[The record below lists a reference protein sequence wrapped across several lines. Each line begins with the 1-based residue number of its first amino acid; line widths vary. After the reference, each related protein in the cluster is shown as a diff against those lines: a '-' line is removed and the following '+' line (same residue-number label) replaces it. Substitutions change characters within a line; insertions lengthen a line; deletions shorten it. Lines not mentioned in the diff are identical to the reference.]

1 MEITR
6 DKTSDDVGR
15 VTIAGEHYLR
25 MFDLAHDIDIRL
37 GLKGIGGELCRMFRK
52 ANSNV
57 FFYREIDPRYL
68 RGYYMP
74 LNKLDAL
81 VHFCGENAEAARGNL
96 NVKKKISN
104 QVTAVKK
111 PKSTTQRT
119 NTDALEAKT
128 FQSINLPDCKI
139 PYIFEDGRMWI
150 RARNFATYLRP
161 GTSVYSTFGTKFA
174 DHGGTVRKLH
184 DPKFSS
190 KPSLFFPY
198 DQLVAAAKLLL
209 VGPQNNSLKVFRK
222 AVEEILRPTLP
233 NVYRTIP
240 ITTPATDIALVQAE
254 LAEVKAMLAQLV
266 QANAR

>member
-6 DKTSDDVGR
+6 DKTSDNVGR

-37 GLKGIGGELCRMFRK
+37 GLKGIGSELCAMFRK

-57 FFYREIDPRYL
+57 FFYREIDARYL

-74 LNKLDAL
+74 LSKLDAL
-81 VHFCGENAEAARGNL
+81 IYFCSDNAEAAKSNL
-96 NVKKKISN
+96 AVDKEITK
-104 QVTAVKK
+104 QVAAVKK
-111 PKSTTQRT
+111 HKSNAQRT
-119 NTDALEAKT
+119 LPEAPEVKT
-128 FQSINLPDCKI
+128 FQSINLPDSKI
-139 PYIFEDGRMWI
+139 PYVFEDGRMWI
-150 RARNFATYLRP
+150 RARDFATYLRP
-161 GTSVYSTFGTKFA
+161 GTSIYNTFGTKYA
-174 DHGGTVRKLH
+174 DKGGAVRKLH
-184 DPKFSS
+184 DPKFCG

-198 DQLVAAAKLLL
+198 DQLATAAKLLL
-209 VGPQNNSLKVFRK
+209 IGPQKDSIKVFRK

-233 NVYRTIP
+233 NVHRTIP
-240 ITTPATDIALVQAE
+240 IATPAADIAMVQAE